1 MEMQLGKALARLAE
15 MPRSDSF
22 DDFRRHIDPD
32 WIRDAL
38 EATGTAT
45 LRRRR
50 LPAEQV
56 VWLVL
61 GMALFRD
68 RSITQVA
75 DSLDL
80 ALPARRGPTAAPSAV
95 SQARTRLGEEPM
107 AWLFDT
113 CARQWAH
120 ISADQHRWRG
130 LALYGVDGTT
140 LRVWDSQ
147 ENRKH
152 FGLPSGGHRG
162 RAAYPQVRLVTL
174 AALRSHL
181 LAAASFGPYSTGE
194 KTLASTLWPQLP
206 DRSLCIVD
214 RNFFAADV
222 LIPLAREGDN
232 RHWLIRAKKN
242 LKWRE
247 LKRLGKDDYLVE
259 MKVSRFARRNDPS
272 LPKTWV
278 ARAIGYCHSGSEL
291 QWLLTSMLDSKE
303 YPAREI
309 VALYHERWEIEQG
322 YDEIK
327 TEMLDRE
334 ETIRSRNPKR
344 VRQEIWGIL
353 LAFNLIR
360 LEMERVADQAEVE
373 PTRISFIA
381 ALHLVCDEWLW
392 CVSASP
398 GAIPRHL
405 SNLRNDLK
413 RFILP
418 PRRPK
423 RRYPRAVKIKMS
435 SYPRKRR
442 PRDENDPK

>member
-1 MEMQLGKALARLAE
+1 MAMHLRKALARVADV
-15 MPRSDSF
+15 PRSESF
-22 DDFRRHIDPD
+22 DDFRRHVDAD
-32 WIRDAL
+32 WVRDAL
-38 EATGTAT
+38 DATGTAT

-80 ALPARRGPTAAPSAV
+80 ALPARRGPTAAPSAI
-95 SQARTRLGEEPM
+95 SQARARLGEEPM

-113 CARQWAH
+113 CAQRWAH
-120 ISADQHRWRG
+120 TSADQHRWRG
-130 LALYGVDGTT
+130 LSLYGVDGTT
-140 LRVWDSQ
+140 LRVWDSE
-147 ENRKH
+147 ENRDH
-152 FGLPSGGHRG
+152 FGLPSGGPRG
-162 RAAYPQVRLVTL
+162 SAAYPQVRLVAL

-181 LAAASFGPYSTGE
+181 LAAASVGPYTTGE
-194 KTLASTLWPQLP
+194 GTLALDLWSQLP
-206 DRSLCIVD
+206 DHSLCVVD
-214 RNFFAADV
+214 RNFLAANV
-222 LIPLAREGDN
+222 LIPLARDGN
-232 RHWLIRAKKN
+232 SRNWLIRAKKN
-242 LKWRE
+242 TRWHE
-247 LKRLGKDDYLVE
+247 LERLGKDDYLVK
-259 MKVSRFARRNDPS
+259 MKVSTFARRKDPS
-272 LPKTWV
+272 LPTTWV
-278 ARAIGYCHSGSEL
+278 ARAIRYQHPGHQP
-291 QWLLTSMLDSKE
+291 QWLLTSMLDSE
-303 YPAREI
+303 AYPAPEI
-309 VALYHERWEIEQG
+309 IALYHERWEIEQC

-334 ETIRSRNPKR
+334 ETIRSRNPEG

-353 LAFNLIR
+353 LAFNLVR
-360 LEMERVADQAEVE
+360 LEMDRVADEAEVE

-381 ALHLVCDEWLW
+381 ALHLICDEWLW
-392 CVSASP
+392 CASASP

-405 SNLRNDLK
+405 RNLRADLR

-418 PRRPK
+418 PRRTK

-442 PRDENDPK
+442 SGPRDGTK

>member
-1 MEMQLGKALARLAE
+1 MQMQLRKALIRLAE
-15 MPRSDSF
+15 VPRSDSF
-22 DDFRRHIDPD
+22 DDFRRHLDPD

-38 EATGTAT
+38 DATGTAT

-80 ALPARRGPTAAPSAV
+80 ALPARRGPTAAPSAI

-113 CARQWAH
+113 CAQQWAH
-120 ISADQHRWRG
+120 SSADQHRWRG
-130 LALYGVDGTT
+130 LALYGADGTT
-140 LRVWDSQ
+140 LRVWDS
-147 ENRKH
+147 EANRDH
-152 FGLPSGGHRG
+152 FGLPSGGPRG
-162 RAAYPQVRLVTL
+162 QAAYPQVRLVAL

-194 KTLASTLWPQLP
+194 GTLASTLWSQLP

-222 LIPLAREGDN
+222 LIPLTRDGAN
-232 RHWLIRAKKN
+232 RHWLIRGKKN

-247 LKRLGKDDYLVE
+247 LERLGTDDFIVE
-259 MKVSRFARRNDPS
+259 MKVSRFARRKDPS
-272 LPKTWV
+272 LPRSWV
-278 ARAIGYCHSGSEL
+278 VRAIRYCPPGCDP
-291 QWLLTSMLDSKE
+291 QWLLTSMLDSE
-303 YPAREI
+303 TYPAREI
-309 VALYHERWEIEQG
+309 IALYHERWEIEMG

-334 ETIRSRNPKR
+334 ETIRSRSPER

-353 LAFNLIR
+353 LAFNLVR
-360 LEMERVADQAEVE
+360 LEMERVAEEAQVE

-392 CVSASP
+392 CASASP

-405 SNLRNDLK
+405 RNLRADLR

-418 PRRPK
+418 RRRPK

-442 PRDENDPK
+442 PKPTDRLK